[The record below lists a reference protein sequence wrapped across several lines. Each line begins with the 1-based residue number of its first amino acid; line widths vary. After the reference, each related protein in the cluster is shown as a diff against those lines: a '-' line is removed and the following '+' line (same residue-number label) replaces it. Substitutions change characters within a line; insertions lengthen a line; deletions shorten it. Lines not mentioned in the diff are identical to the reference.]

1 MRNKI
6 IVYERLNIFTFCF
19 SLITRH
25 YYRNQYFIEFSPLLK
40 RYFNSYVKKILKQI
54 HHINYLDHAV
64 QQRTYETGIEIANK
78 IVEDCPGLARSLCQY
93 VNDQRAKSLVKQ
105 VFVNRLINKAYN
117 CTILKEFVIN
127 NKSCLVCYFPT
138 ENNLIIDYI
147 NDVSNNLFIVKWH
160 LGLLRIVK
168 LLENVVVFCGLL
180 LAPFY
185 LCLRLVRHN
194 GITLRGKNNKLY
206 KKIVFFHTGNDLPK
220 GNNYRDM
227 YFFHSTIFKIS
238 ECLHVPLQGP
248 FAVEKA
254 DYLQKR
260 GGAICDYQHQKVRV
274 NHIFKRLFVDYFKHF
289 GSFFHVLSFNRH
301 FSFSVMKSM
310 IGIIDRTI
318 KVENLLKYKNANMAF
333 FESEMGSLTGI
344 FTIMANKYGIKTMT
358 FLHGYA
364 GYCNPDYTRANTV
377 INFYLVPG
385 NYYFKHLKRNNPDV
399 DKFYPVGN
407 HEIEEVFDRK
417 SPNLMHINKD
427 NKIIVGVL
435 AAYYWPYFPEHQRV
449 WCPLFD
455 GNDAKKVFLKH
466 WLPFFKWAGQQ
477 RNLFFIF
484 KDKFNKFNRGY
495 GDYDHPFLKEA
506 LSGFPKDRYYINSS
520 MLVKDVIALSSCTV
534 CTGNSSAFY
543 SSLCYG
549 IPSVSYGLTGYVSA
563 VKYNKYLVASN
574 PDELIVN
581 IQYILDNGLPES
593 LFDKVRKDHHAEG
606 RLDGKTSFRIRKLIA
621 EVLQESHTPS
631 INGGH

>member
-1 MRNKI
+1 MKNKI

-19 SLITRH
+19 SLIARH

-40 RYFNSYVKKILKQI
+40 KYLNSYVKRILKQI
-54 HHINYLDHAV
+54 HLINYLDQAV
-64 QQRTYETGIEIANK
+64 QQRTSEIGIEIGNK

-105 VFVNRLINKAYN
+105 VFVFRLINKAYKY
-117 CTILKEFVIN
+117 TILKEFAIN

-147 NDVSNNLFIVKWH
+147 KDVSDNLFIVKWH

-168 LLENVVVFCGLL
+168 LLENIVVFCGLL

-194 GITLRGKNNKLY
+194 RITLRGKNNKLY
-206 KKIVFFHTGNDLPK
+206 KKIIFFHTSNDLPK

-227 YFFHSTIFKIS
+227 YFFHNAIFKIS

-254 DYLQKR
+254 DYLQKG
-260 GGAICDYQHQKVRV
+260 GGAICDYQHQRVRV
-274 NHIFKRLFVDYFKHF
+274 NHIFKRLFVDYLIHF

-318 KVENLLKYKNANMAF
+318 KVENLLENMNVKMAF
-333 FESEMGSLTGI
+333 FESEMGLLLGT

-358 FLHGYA
+358 FMHGYG
-364 GYCNPDYTRANTV
+364 GYCSPDYTRAYTV
-377 INFYLVPG
+377 VNSYLVPG

-399 DKFYPVGN
+399 DKFWPVGD

-427 NKIIVGVL
+427 NKKIIGVF
-435 AAYYWPYFPEHQRV
+435 ATYYWPFFLEHQKV

-455 GNDAKKVFLKH
+455 ENDGKKGFLKY

-477 RNLFFIF
+477 RNLFFVF
-484 KDKFNKFNRGY
+484 KDKYKKYNGGY
-495 GDYDHPFLKEA
+495 GNYDHPFLKEA

-520 MLVKDVIALSSCTV
+520 MLIKDVIALSSCTI
-534 CTGNSSAFY
+534 CTGNSSTFY

-549 IPSVSYGLTGYVSA
+549 VPSISYGIYGDVA
-563 VKYNKYLVASN
+563 AEKYNKYLVARN
-574 PDELIVN
+574 PDELIKN
-581 IQYILDNGLPES
+581 IKYILKNGLPES
-593 LFDKVRKDHHAEG
+593 LFNEVRKDHYAEG
-606 RLDGKTSFRIRKLIA
+606 RVDGKTAFRIKKLIT
-621 EVLQESHTPS
+621 EILQDSHTHS
-631 INGGH
+631 ING